1 MGIPNRAAPID
12 IEPLKDGSE
21 AQHAGGQQQLVEAMA
36 SGLRSALTE
45 ILSSRE
51 AFEKEVEVNEVDNL
65 GEVTVWIPGST
76 NHGLVASLTFALQV
90 HKSVSAHRQTPYTV
104 QHDLT
109 PQIRSC
115 FHEEPGDLLLAPGSK
130 IHVPGSKNIST
141 GSKVLV
147 PGSTD
152 SRVRIKPLDLQLTPT
167 LDRTHGGIMTK
178 LSSVQHVF
186 DRVATDPT
194 TMIYNIGHN
203 LVLNFFLMIMSFIKG

>member
-1 MGIPNRAAPID
+1 M
-12 IEPLKDGSE
+12 E
-21 AQHAGGQQQLVEAMA
+21 AIA

-51 AFEKEVEVNEVDNL
+51 ALEKEVEVNEVDNQ

-76 NHGLVASLTFALQV
+76 NHELVARLTFALQV
-90 HKSVSAHRQTPYTV
+90 HKSVSGHRQTPYTV
-104 QHDLT
+104 QHGLT
-109 PQIRSC
+109 PQIRSG
-115 FHEEPGDLLLAPGSK
+115 FQEEPGDLLLAPGSK
-130 IHVPGSKNIST
+130 NLVPGSKNFSPGSKIHAPGSKNIST

-152 SRVRIKPLDLQLTPT
+152 SALGSRVRIKPLDLQLTPT
-167 LDRTHGGIMTK
+167 LDRTHGGQMTK
-178 LSSVQHVF
+178 LSSVQHVV
-186 DRVATDPT
+186 DRVATDPK